1 MYVKV
6 LIVYLVCFY
15 VLNTV
20 SLFKPLQQR
29 VYSSFYVKDENN
41 IRGLMYEP
49 YDFSDIRNI
58 LLGILITPYGLSVLL
73 FLFITVILGYLSY
86 RWFITLFL
94 LSYIILI
101 IAHYFVYT
109 KGNDP
114 IDAVMVYF
122 IRFIPLLFTIF
133 NYFFGSAETYYEN
146 KKKIKRE
153 GITFILVIIAVLI
166 DYIVIYNYIPE
177 EGKYDINNKE
187 DYNRVFVPKWEFVS
201 QLIPIY
207 ILLFVILREN
217 VGLNNT
223 FVMAGTIGLFVSI
236 GSYILY

>member
-29 VYSSFYVKDENN
+29 LYSSFYVKDENN

-58 LLGILITPYGLSVLL
+58 LLGILITPHGLSVLL

-86 RWFITLFL
+86 KWFITLFL
-94 LSYIILI
+94 LSYIIMIL
-101 IAHYFVYT
+101 AHYFVYIR
-109 KGNDP
+109 GDGP
-114 IDAVMVYF
+114 IDGAMIYL
-122 IRFIPLLFTIF
+122 IRLIPFLVTII
-133 NYFFGSAETYYEN
+133 NYSLGTPETYYEN
-146 KKKIKRE
+146 KKKLKSG

-187 DYNRVFVPKWEFVS
+187 DYNRVFVPKWKFVS

-207 ILLFVILREN
+207 LLLFVILREN